1 MTTTTNSRTE
11 WYVHTWLGLSAA
23 IVVGATATSI
33 IIQDA
38 FPNGFSDWSHAKP
51 EHYRAPVLVGMTAI
65 LWLFAFNL
73 IEWKRTAKWRVP
85 FWPKNVG
92 TTASILAAAIFCSG
106 LVIFESMGRGAES
119 LDTKVAEKTKTVD
132 QYASIAADY
141 ERTKGLVKQS
151 ETWAAGACASG
162 PGPKCKGETFTLNQ
176 RKASAEA
183 LKAQLEQAAA
193 PAPVDA
199 RGDRVAFFAGLAKLD
214 GKTAKQFAQMAAPI
228 AHGLA
233 YELVFVLL
241 LHVSVKRRTVAVEI
255 VEAKAVEVEAAPV
268 EAPKMLTFEGP
279 FTEEEIDE
287 LKRILG
293 THSEL
298 CNKDLAEKVGIS
310 AGHMS
315 RRCQQAEA
323 AGIISRRKEGKHVY
337 VSLATSD
344 GKKVAA

>member
-33 IIQDA
+33 IVQDA

-92 TTASILAAAIFCSG
+92 TTASILVAAIFCSG

-119 LDTKVAEKTKTVD
+119 LDSKVAEKTKTVD

-141 ERTKGLVKQS
+141 ERSKKLVEQAEK
-151 ETWAAGACASG
+151 WVAGACADG
-162 PGPKCKGETFTLNQ
+162 PGPNCKGQTFTLNQ
-176 RKASAEA
+176 RKAGAKE
-183 LKAQLEQAAA
+183 LKAELEKAAA
-193 PAPVDA
+193 PAPADA

-214 GKTAKQFAQMAAPI
+214 GQTAKQFAQMAAPI

-241 LHVSVKRRTVAVEI
+241 LHVSVKRRAVAVEI
-255 VEAKAVEVEAAPV
+255 VEAKAVEVEAAPI
-268 EAPKMLTFEGP
+268 EEPKMLTFEGP

-298 CNKDLAEKVGIS
+298 CNKDLAKKVGIS

-315 RRCQQAEA
+315 RRCQKAEE
-323 AGIISRRKEGKHVY
+323 AGIVERRKEGKHVFIR
-337 VSLATSD
+337 LASSND
-344 GKKVAA
+344 KIAA